1 MVRNHVTRDQYIRRE
16 TAVSVAIN
24 TALSLAF
31 YLVVFGRSGQ
41 VPLWGLGA
49 YVFDFVPQGFMIGLM
64 ATLVPSALARKA
76 LGQGRITAIPQG
88 PASPGCPIRR
98 ALLVGATSAGIGAG
112 CAAAASAVAG
122 ATTIDWHLGLLL
134 KLAFGATLA
143 ALVTPLGLAET
154 LGR

>member
-1 MVRNHVTRDQYIRRE
+1 MVRKHVTREQYIRRE

-31 YLVVFGRSGQ
+31 YLAVFGRSAP

-76 LGQGRITAIPQG
+76 LGQGRITASP
-88 PASPGCPIRR
+88 PAPSSRQNLIGR
-98 ALLVGATSAGIGAG
+98 ALLFGAAGAGIGVG
-112 CAAAASAVAG
+112 GAAAASALAG
-122 ATTIDWHLGLLL
+122 ATTIGWGPGLLL
-134 KLAFGATLA
+134 KLAFGAALA
-143 ALVTPLGLAET
+143 ARVTPLGLAAT
-154 LGR
+154 LGK